1 MVVVAV
7 MPGTVG
13 ATTSVRCKGD
23 GMSGPYDD
31 GLSIGELSRLTGS
44 SVRSLRHYELN
55 GLLDAARTSAGH
67 RRFTTDDVETVRR
80 IRMLL
85 DGGLPL
91 VVVEKVL
98 PCFTDQGARLD
109 TCVADYLRDHLQT
122 VQERIAHLDQQRET
136 IARLQHLVVA

>member
-1 MVVVAV
+1 
-7 MPGTVG
+7 
-13 ATTSVRCKGD
+13 
-23 GMSGPYDD
+23 MSGPDDD
-31 GLSIGELSRLTGS
+31 GLSIGELSRQTGS

-91 VVVEKVL
+91 VIVEKVL

-109 TCVADYLRDHLQT
+109 TCVADYLRDHLRT

>member
-1 MVVVAV
+1 MSVEAV
-7 MPGTVG
+7 MAGTVG
-13 ATTSVRCKGD
+13 AATSVRCKGD
-23 GMSGPYDD
+23 VMSGPYDD
-31 GLSIGELSRLTGS
+31 GLSIGELSRRTRA
-44 SVRSLRHYELN
+44 SVRSIRHYEQN

-85 DGGLPL
+85 EGGLPL
-91 VVVEKVL
+91 FIVGKVL

-109 TCVADYLRDHLQT
+109 TCVSDYLRDHLLT

-136 IARLQHLVVA
+136 ITRLQNLVVA